1 MEDTRLTCLEGVK
14 PRPVWWV
21 HLGGVGPRTHVWEN
35 HNPFDGQTIQSWC
48 FFFLLFFSMCQ
59 TWCAAQET
67 IRGEHSD
74 QPLTRWCAPGIS
86 WWRAPVKMRNAPR
99 EKKTVTTKVEGRKE
113 KKGRLTL
120 WSSLNVPTC
129 TRVMI
134 LCVLQA
140 ICPESKTRGE
150 TAAPWRP
157 DARRKQLCQQR
168 RGWLRA
174 CADYRLPPPGFA
186 NNEAEHHRA
195 AQPTTCRAPRSAADK
210 QVRSVFT
217 L

>member
-1 MEDTRLTCLEGVK
+1 MCCTGNDPRRALGSAPDPLMRSRHQLVESSGKDAQRPEG
-14 PRPVWWV
+14 
-21 HLGGVGPRTHVWEN
+21 
-35 HNPFDGQTIQSWC
+35 
-48 FFFLLFFSMCQ
+48 
-59 TWCAAQET
+59 
-67 IRGEHSD
+67 
-74 QPLTRWCAPGIS
+74 
-86 WWRAPVKMRNAPR
+86 
-99 EKKTVTTKVEGRKE
+99 KKTVTTKVEGRKK

-129 TRVMI
+129 MRVMI

-174 CADYRLPPPGFA
+174 CADYRLPPPASPIMRQSITARLSQQHAARLDWQQTNRFA
-186 NNEAEHHRA
+186 PCLHCKKKKKKRK
-195 AQPTTCRAPRSAADK
+195 RSFVAK
-210 QVRSVFT
+210 KEKEKKEVV
-217 L
+217 

>member
-1 MEDTRLTCLEGVK
+1 
-14 PRPVWWV
+14 
-21 HLGGVGPRTHVWEN
+21 
-35 HNPFDGQTIQSWC
+35 
-48 FFFLLFFSMCQ
+48 MCQ

-99 EKKTVTTKVEGRKE
+99 EKKTVTTKVEGRRK

-129 TRVMI
+129 MRVMI

-174 CADYRLPPPGFA
+174 CADYRLPPPASPIMRQSITARLDWQQTNRFA
-186 NNEAEHHRA
+186 PCLHCKKKRK
-195 AQPTTCRAPRSAADK
+195 RSFVAK
-210 QVRSVFT
+210 KEKKK
-217 L
+217 

>member
-1 MEDTRLTCLEGVK
+1 MRCTGNDPRRALGSAPDPLMRSRHQLVESSGKDAQRPEGK
-14 PRPVWWV
+14 ENRDDKS
-21 HLGGVGPRTHVWEN
+21 GG
-35 HNPFDGQTIQSWC
+35 
-48 FFFLLFFSMCQ
+48 
-59 TWCAAQET
+59 
-67 IRGEHSD
+67 
-74 QPLTRWCAPGIS
+74 
-86 WWRAPVKMRNAPR
+86 
-99 EKKTVTTKVEGRKE
+99 EKKK

-195 AQPTTCRAPRSAADK
+195 AQPTTCRAPRLAADK

>member
-1 MEDTRLTCLEGVK
+1 MCCTGNDPRRALGSAPDPLMRSRHQLVESSGKDAQRPEGK
-14 PRPVWWV
+14 ENRDDKS
-21 HLGGVGPRTHVWEN
+21 GG
-35 HNPFDGQTIQSWC
+35 
-48 FFFLLFFSMCQ
+48 
-59 TWCAAQET
+59 
-67 IRGEHSD
+67 
-74 QPLTRWCAPGIS
+74 
-86 WWRAPVKMRNAPR
+86 
-99 EKKTVTTKVEGRKE
+99 EK

-129 TRVMI
+129 MRVMI

-174 CADYRLPPPGFA
+174 CADYRLPPPASPIMRQSITARLSQQHAARLDWQQTNRFA
-186 NNEAEHHRA
+186 PCLHCKKRKKEN
-195 AQPTTCRAPRSAADK
+195 APLLQK
-210 QVRSVFT
+210 KKKKKKK
-217 L
+217 